1 MNSPQSGSSSSEGS
15 PTDTVSPRVA
25 RAARENLLEGLP
37 VLECRRVLAG
47 IPSTVLEG
55 GDGPPIVLLH
65 GPGAHAAHWFRV
77 IPALVREHRVVAPD
91 LPGHGSTELGA
102 GALDAT
108 RVLAWLGDLIA
119 QTCEQPPTVVGELV
133 GGAIAAR
140 FAALRPDR
148 LSRLV
153 LVDSFGLQP
162 FQPTPEFARAL
173 GEFGADPSAETHQK
187 LWGYCAHDLARLRRQ
202 VGPVWEHF
210 ETYNVE
216 RARTTTTESATRTL
230 MTEFA
235 VPALAPE
242 LLARLAMPTTLIWGR
257 HDLAT
262 PLATAEA
269 ASARHGWPLHVIEA
283 ANDAPSLEQP
293 EAFVRVLRGVLG
305 GPARAA
311 SKAPVPRG
319 TSGSAA
325 WPAQPDPERRR
336 QPDLERTGPERR
348 EHVHTLVIGGGQ
360 AGLATSHFL
369 TRVGIEHLVLER
381 RPELGGGWHDRWD
394 TFHLVAP
401 NFCLLLPGMPY
412 AGPHPDAF
420 MPRDEVIEYVKAY
433 AEFCAAPVRLRC
445 QVERLTR
452 VDDHF
457 EARAAST
464 TFVAGNVVLATGP
477 YQRPKVPPI
486 AAQLA
491 PHIAQLH
498 SHDYRRPSQ
507 LAEGGV
513 LVVDSG
519 QSGTQIAEELQRAG
533 RDVFLAVSMCP
544 GAPRRYRGRDIIWWL
559 LHSFHNREK
568 LRLPFPNV
576 DDLPTPAARFACNP
590 HCSGEGGGHDIHL
603 RQFARQGMHL
613 FGRLESAA
621 GTRLRFSADL
631 AERLTFADTQF
642 DVEFRPL
649 FDAYIAAAG
658 VDAPPDDRGPRD
670 TFVPP
675 TSTELDLDAAGVRT
689 VIWATG
695 YRLDFGWVD
704 LAIFDEWG
712 YPRHQRGVTEQ
723 PGLYAVGL
731 PWLYSE
737 PSSVFAGVGADAAHI
752 VNHLVKHRSHSPK
765 VPSRS

>member
-1 MNSPQSGSSSSEGS
+1 MNSSQDRSSSSQGS
-15 PTDTVSPRVA
+15 PTDTVGSRVA
-25 RAARENLLEGLP
+25 HAARESLLEGLP
-37 VLECRRVLAG
+37 VRECRRLLAG

-55 GDGPPIVLLH
+55 GDGPPVVLLH
-65 GPGAHAAHWFRV
+65 GPGAYAAHWFRV
-77 IPALVREHRVVAPD
+77 IPGLVSEYRVIAPD
-91 LPGHGSTELGA
+91 LPGHGSTELGPQ
-102 GALDAT
+102 ALDAS
-108 RVLAWLGDLIA
+108 RVLAWLEALIA
-119 QTCEQPPTVVGELV
+119 QTCEQPPALVGELV

-140 FAALRPDR
+140 FAALQPDR

-153 LVDSFGLQP
+153 LVDSFGLRP

-173 GEFGADPSAETHQK
+173 GEFGADPSAETHQR
-187 LWGYCAHDLARLRRQ
+187 LWGLCAHDLTRLRRQ
-202 VGPVWEHF
+202 MGPLWEHF

-216 RARTTTTESATRTL
+216 RARTGSTQSAIRIL

-235 VPALAPE
+235 LPSLAPE
-242 LLARLAMPTTLIWGR
+242 LLAELGVPTTLIWGR

-293 EAFVRVLRGVLG
+293 QAFVRVLLGVLG
-305 GPARAA
+305 EPTRSSSNAQGL
-311 SKAPVPRG
+311 RG
-319 TSGSAA
+319 VSGSGAR
-325 WPAQPDPERRR
+325 PVQPE
-336 QPDLERTGPERR
+336 LERPGPERR

-360 AGLATSHFL
+360 AGLVTSHWL
-369 TRVGIEHLVLER
+369 SRAGIEHLVLER
-381 RPELGGGWHDRWD
+381 RSELGGSWHDRWD

-412 AGPHPDAF
+412 SGPHPDAF

-433 AEFCAAPVRLRC
+433 AEFCAAPVRLGC
-445 QVERLTR
+445 QVERLRR

-457 EARAAST
+457 EARTAST
-464 TFVAGNVVLATGP
+464 TFVARNVVLATGP
-477 YQRPKVPPI
+477 YQQPKVPPF

-491 PHIAQLH
+491 PHITQLH
-498 SHDYRRPSQ
+498 SQDYRRPSQ

-513 LVVDSG
+513 LVVGTG

-544 GAPRRYRGRDIIWWL
+544 SAPRRYRGRDVIWWL
-559 LHSFHNREK
+559 LHSFMNREK

-613 FGRLESAA
+613 YGRLESIA
-621 GTRLRFSADL
+621 GTRLGFSGDL
-631 AERLTFADTQF
+631 AERLTFADTEF
-642 DVEFRPL
+642 DRELRPL

-658 VDAPPDDRGPRD
+658 VDAPPDDRGPHD

-675 TSTELDLDAAGVRT
+675 TCTELDLDAAGVRS

-704 LAIFDEWG
+704 LPIFDEWG

-752 VNHLVKHRSHSPK
+752 VDHLVKHRS
-765 VPSRS
+765 PSS

>member
-1 MNSPQSGSSSSEGS
+1 MNSSRNRSSSSQQS
-15 PTDTVSPRVA
+15 PTESVSSRVA
-25 RAARENLLEGLP
+25 RAARECLLEGLP
-37 VLECRRVLAG
+37 VRECRRVLAG

-55 GDGPPIVLLH
+55 GDGPPVVLLH
-65 GPGAHAAHWFRV
+65 GPGAYAAHWFRV
-77 IPALVREHRVVAPD
+77 IPALVAEHRVIAPD
-91 LPGHGSTELGA
+91 LPGHGSTELGS
-102 GALDAT
+102 GSLDAR
-108 RVLAWLGDLIA
+108 RVLAWLEALIA
-119 QTCEQPPTVVGELV
+119 QTCEQPPALVGELV

-140 FAALRPDR
+140 FAALQPDR
-148 LSRLV
+148 LSHLV
-153 LVDSFGLQP
+153 LVDSFGIQP
-162 FQPTPEFARAL
+162 FQPTREFARAL
-173 GEFGADPSAETHQK
+173 GEFGAEPSAETHQR
-187 LWGYCAHDLARLRRQ
+187 LWGLCAHDLARLRQ
-202 VGPVWEHF
+202 QLGPVWEHF
-210 ETYNVE
+210 EAYNIE
-216 RARTTTTESATRTL
+216 RARATTTQSALRML

-235 VPALAPE
+235 LPALPPE
-242 LLARLAMPTTLIWGR
+242 QLAELTVPTSLIWGR

-269 ASARHGWPLHVIEA
+269 ASARHGWPLHVIEE
-283 ANDAPSLEQP
+283 ANDAPGLEQP
-293 EAFVRVLRGVLG
+293 RAFVRVLLGVLG
-305 GPARAA
+305 EPTRAPSNVQSPRAA
-311 SKAPVPRG
+311 P
-319 TSGSAA
+319 GSAA
-325 WPAQPDPERRR
+325 RPG
-336 QPDLERTGPERR
+336 QPDLERTRPERR

-369 TRVGIEHLVLER
+369 TRAGIEHRVLER
-381 RPELGGGWHDRWD
+381 RSELGGGWHDRWD
-394 TFHLVAP
+394 SFHLVAP

-412 AGPHPDAF
+412 SGPHPDAF

-433 AEFCAAPVRLRC
+433 AEFCAAPVRLGC

-452 VDDHF
+452 VNDHF

-464 TFVAGNVVLATGP
+464 TFVARNVVLATGP
-477 YQRPKVPPI
+477 YQQPKVPPF

-498 SHDYRRPSQ
+498 SQDYRRPSQ

-513 LVVDSG
+513 LVVGTG

-544 GAPRRYRGRDIIWWL
+544 SAPRRYRGRDVIWWL
-559 LHSFHNREK
+559 LQAFQNREK

-576 DDLPTPAARFACNP
+576 DDLPTPADRFTCNP

-603 RQFARQGMHL
+603 RQLARQGMHL
-613 FGRLESAA
+613 YGHLESVA
-621 GTRLRFSADL
+621 GTRLGFSGDL

-642 DVEFRPL
+642 DKEFRPL

-658 VDAPPDDRGPRD
+658 IDAPPDDRAPHD

-675 TSTELDLDAAGVRT
+675 ISTELDLDAAGVRS

-704 LAIFDEWG
+704 LPIFDEWG
-712 YPRHQRGVTEQ
+712 YPRQQRGVTEQ

-752 VNHLVKHRSHSPK
+752 VDHLVKHRSHS
-765 VPSRS
+765 S